1 MATRSAIGVVLATG
15 QIQAIYCH
23 WDGYPQGV
31 GRTLVKHYTDP
42 VKIDQLMM
50 LGDLSVLGSEIGEKH
65 LFDQR
70 FDDGDPRTGWCR
82 AYGRDR
88 DEEETN
94 SELFADRE
102 EFVTVMERSGC
113 EFFYLWTNGQWLVS
127 QGGKWSTLVFEE
139 TVA

>member
-23 WDGYPQGV
+23 WDGYPEGV
-31 GRTLVKHYTDP
+31 GRTLVNHYTNP
-42 VKIDQLMM
+42 IKIDGLIN

-65 LFDQR
+65 PFDQR
-70 FDDGDPRTGWCR
+70 FDDSDPRANWCR

-88 DEEETN
+88 GEEETN
-94 SELFADRE
+94 SKPFANRE
-102 EFVTVMERSGC
+102 EFVSMMERSGC
-113 EFFYLWTNGQWLVS
+113 EYFYLWTNGAWHVS
-127 QGGKWSTLVFEE
+127 EGLEWSALVFEE